1 MIMSS
6 ARLSPMSRGSR
17 TVPPSMSGHAP
28 ALAENAEHRVL
39 LGRPQVAPEREL
51 KPASDRVPRD
61 RGDHRLGQPH
71 PGGTYRPVA
80 VRLGPVAVWHMT
92 MSGKIIE

>member
-1 MIMSS
+1 
-6 ARLSPMSRGSR
+6 
-17 TVPPSMSGHAP
+17 
-28 ALAENAEHRVL
+28 
-39 LGRPQVAPEREL
+39 
-51 KPASDRVPRD
+51 VPRD